1 MAIVIHVM
9 DGSQDPNRQ
18 QNETHAGL
26 LLSRDDELGWRAKLT
41 AMPTQREVLRAVSDC
56 PLAVAENVLLWSKR
70 LGWRIKL
77 HPNSVSMKQL
87 MNEVKSYTPSG
98 NPDVVILAAAML
110 LKNFAPIEMQKQPG
124 LPNLQGL
131 LQRMQSPQPQQPQ
144 DQPQTNLDAHV
155 SEQPNHINVAPQQQ
169 QQQVQMPQYTGPGA
183 EKMRRTQERYQQ
195 HMAQV
200 NATVQANEVKREI
213 GEKVAADLESELA
226 DIDEL
231 LNDSEM
237 SFEENDE
244 QVQVVFKSKKEAV
257 KWAIESG
264 AFENEKD
271 AAETYDEVK
280 SEAGVKSLKDFSP
293 IWTETIETIMG

>member
-26 LLSRDDELGWRAKLT
+26 LLSRDEELGWRAKLT
-41 AMPTQREVLRAVSDC
+41 AMPTQREIMRAVSDC
-56 PLAVAENVLLWSKR
+56 PLAVAENILLWSKR
-70 LGWRIKL
+70 LGWKIKL

-87 MNEVKSYTPSG
+87 MKEVKSYTPSG

-110 LKNFAPIEMQKQPG
+110 LKNFAPLEIQKQPG
-124 LPNLQGL
+124 LPNLNGL
-131 LQRMQSPQPQQPQ
+131 LQRLQQPQQKQ
-144 DQPQTNLDAHV
+144 VAQQQP
-155 SEQPNHINVAPQQQ
+155 APQQQ
-169 QQQVQMPQYTGPGA
+169 AQQMPQYTGPGA

-195 HMAQV
+195 HMEQV
-200 NATVQANEVKREI
+200 NATIQANEVKREI

-237 SFEENDE
+237 AFDEESGQE
-244 QVQVVFKSKKEAV
+244 EEIEEIVFKSKKEAI
-257 KWAIESG
+257 KWAIDSG
-264 AFENEKD
+264 AFENEAD
-271 AAETYDEVK
+271 ASETYDELK
-280 SEAGVKSLKDFSP
+280 SETGVKTLKEFSP
-293 IWTETIETIMG
+293 VWAETVETIIS

>member
-26 LLSRDDELGWRAKLT
+26 LLSRDEELGWRAKLT
-41 AMPTQREVLRAVSDC
+41 AMPTQREIMRAVSDC
-56 PLAVAENVLLWSKR
+56 PLAVAENILLWSKR
-70 LGWRIKL
+70 LGWKIKL

-87 MNEVKSYTPSG
+87 MKEVKSYTPSG

-110 LKNFAPIEMQKQPG
+110 LKNFAPLEIQKQPG
-124 LPNLQGL
+124 LPNLNGL
-131 LQRMQSPQPQQPQ
+131 LQRLQQQPQQKQ
-144 DQPQTNLDAHV
+144 
-155 SEQPNHINVAPQQQ
+155 VAQQQ
-169 QQQVQMPQYTGPGA
+169 PAPTPAPAQQQAQQMPQYTGPGA

-195 HMAQV
+195 HMEQV

-237 SFEENDE
+237 AFDEESGQE
-244 QVQVVFKSKKEAV
+244 EEEVEEIVFKSKKEAI
-257 KWAIESG
+257 KWAIDSG
-264 AFENEKD
+264 AFENEAD
-271 AAETYDEVK
+271 ASETYDELK
-280 SEAGVKSLKDFSP
+280 SETGVKTLKEFSP
-293 IWTETIETIMG
+293 VWAETVETIIS